1 MTASLNMLKLQA
13 FPARDLQIVIDTKDR
28 LLVDSPSEPWSIVTL
43 AFLSCVFAGLCYVVY
58 RLWPVSRLAA
68 IGIVLVA
75 VIVSVFVS
83 SDLGTSY
90 RMDMDRQKGEM
101 IMNSYRGSDRSEP
114 LGTWVDALNRF
125 QRADMEFDRGDR
137 RLVLTTSDGQLVR
150 PLGPDFQQH
159 G

>member
-1 MTASLNMLKLQA
+1 M
-13 FPARDLQIVIDTKDR
+13 
-28 LLVDSPSEPWSIVTL
+28 
-43 AFLSCVFAGLCYVVY
+43 VY

-75 VIVSVFVS
+75 VIVFVFVS

-101 IMNSYRGSDRSEP
+101 IMNSYCGSDRSEP

-150 PLGPDFQQH
+150 PLGPDFNNMDNQFKVLEEMRNFLAPQPMH
-159 G
+159 VATP